1 MNKVIKYFLIIINLY
16 SIIALFVYSKLLYKN
31 YIKSSNIKISY
42 NNIVNE
48 NDEYLINIKYRNS
61 KTKLYCS
68 IDNKNWTNINDCK
81 FYLKKGNHT
90 IYLKNNY
97 MTINKKYKVIEKYEG
112 TINSNIDMLDEYYL
126 ALNGNKKIELKFN
139 YPENYNTNYKWIIE
153 NKDIIK
159 VENDTIYGLKVGE
172 SNLTIKLNDGNK
184 KTFKIIVTNL
194 IVPPHIDEKKQ
205 TLTCYRYTEEENE
218 LLDNI
223 LASRIK
229 EAGEGTRG
237 GVIAAARFL
246 TLEFPYNISY
256 FAENGRLKNHGIQ
269 STVDGEGRFY
279 HKGLYLSSLKYKD
292 LLSNASTL
300 TGPKPWGCTLFSIP
314 MQIYQAN
321 GLDCSGFVTWAMYN
335 GGFDVGDVGA
345 GDYKELTDELS
356 DLGQHNKI
364 TFDFMKNGK
373 YKVGDYIAKNGHA
386 ALIIGIDEKNIY
398 TAESLG
404 KGLRAKTYE
413 RYKGIVNTP
422 ILDYIIDM
430 DNVYPNGEG
439 NYQIMWN

>member
-1 MNKVIKYFLIIINLY
+1 MNKIIKYFLIIINLY
-16 SIIALFVYSKLLYKN
+16 CVILLVIYSKLLYKN
-31 YIKSSNIKISY
+31 NINSTNIAISY

-48 NDEYLINIKYRNS
+48 NDEYLINIKYNNP

-68 IDNKNWTNINDCK
+68 LDNKSWININDCK
-81 FYLKKGNHT
+81 FNIKKGNYK
-90 IYLKNNY
+90 IFIKNNY
-97 MTINKKYKVIEKYEG
+97 MTINKKFNIVEKFEG

-126 ALNGNKKIELKFN
+126 ALNGNKKIELKFD
-139 YPENYNTNYKWIIE
+139 YPENFDKSYKWIIE

-172 SNLTIKLNDGNK
+172 SNLTVKLNDGNK
-184 KTFKIIVTNL
+184 KTFKIVVTSL
-194 IVPPHIDEKKQ
+194 IVPPHIDENKQ
-205 TLTCYRYTEEENE
+205 TLACNKYTEAENE
-218 LLDNI
+218 LLDKI
-223 LASRIK
+223 LESRVK

-256 FAENGRLKNHGIQ
+256 FAENGRLKNHGLHPTI
-269 STVDGEGRFY
+269 DGEGRFY

-292 LLSNASTL
+292 LISNTSTL
-300 TGPKPWGCTLFSIP
+300 TGPKPWGCSLYSIP
-314 MQIYQAN
+314 MEIYQAN

-335 GGFDVGDVGA
+335 GDFDVGDIGA
-345 GDYKELTDELS
+345 GDFKELTDELS
-356 DLGQHNKI
+356 DLGPHNKI

-386 ALIIGIDEKNIY
+386 ALIIGIDDNNIY

-404 KGLRAKTYE
+404 KGLRAKKYE
-413 RYKGIVNTP
+413 RYNGIVYTP

-430 DNVYPNGEG
+430 DNIYPNGEG

>member
-1 MNKVIKYFLIIINLY
+1 MNKFIKYILILINIIC
-16 SIIALFVYSKLLYKN
+16 IVALFIYCMLFYKN
-31 YIKSSNIKISY
+31 NIKNIKVIVNY
-42 NNIVNE
+42 NNIINE
-48 NDEYLINIKYRNS
+48 NDEYLINIKYKNPR
-61 KTKLYCS
+61 TTLYCS
-68 IDNKNWTNINDCK
+68 IDNKNWININNCK
-81 FYLKKGNHT
+81 FNLKKGNYNVF
-90 IYLKNNY
+90 IKNDY
-97 MTINKKYKVIEKYEG
+97 MKINKNFKVIEKYEG
-112 TINSNIDMLDEYYL
+112 NIHSNIDMLDEYYL
-126 ALNGNKKIELKFN
+126 ALNGSKKIELKFD
-139 YPENYNTNYKWIIE
+139 YPENFDKTYKWIIE

-172 SNLTIKLNDGNK
+172 SNLTVKLIDGNK
-184 KTFKIIVTNL
+184 KTLKLIVTDL

-205 TLTCYRYTEEENE
+205 TLSCNRYTEEENKI
-218 LLDNI
+218 LDKI
-223 LASRIK
+223 LASRVK

-256 FAENGRLKNHGIQ
+256 FAENGRLKNHGLQ
-269 STVDGEGRFY
+269 STIDGEGRFY
-279 HKGLYLSSLKYKD
+279 HKGLYLSVLKYKE
-292 LLSNASTL
+292 LMSNASTL
-300 TGPKPWGCTLFSIP
+300 TGPKPWGCSLYSIP
-314 MQIYQAN
+314 MEIYQTN
-321 GLDCSGFVTWAMYN
+321 GLDCSGFVSWAMYN

-345 GDYKELTDELS
+345 GDFKEITDELS
-356 DLGQHNKI
+356 DLGPHNKI

-386 ALIIGIDEKNIY
+386 ALIIGIDDKNIY

-413 RYKGIVNTP
+413 RYSGIVYTP

-439 NYQIMWN
+439 NYQAMWK